1 MRYYIEKALLL
12 YFICIMNGILQ
23 ASPNIFYNNIM
34 QQIKT
39 ELPCSCICHKKTYG
53 FKKCS
58 ICHHHGGKFMPSPCN
73 EKPIEQQNNDTNKEE
88 K

>member
-1 MRYYIEKALLL
+1 
-12 YFICIMNGILQ
+12 
-23 ASPNIFYNNIM
+23 M

-53 FKKCS
+53 FKKCI